1 MHSATIKNCTLIE
14 ERKELM
20 YAAAAA
26 AVNTF
31 AIPKKAKERFYSTT
45 LRVQR
50 GTEPW
55 LQLNW
60 RALLDDDL
68 G

>member
-1 MHSATIKNCTLIE
+1 
-14 ERKELM
+14 M